1 MITNSNYYNLSA
13 VVVIALVAIVLKLF
27 LKENYHEDGSSGP
40 ATTAIW
46 GYGLMGIA
54 VLGYIFISFA
64 LTTQMSNIS
73 KYNTFEFIGKLF
85 KNSIPAVLLLSI
97 IIWLITLNITN
108 FSQINKGH
116 VATEYNTYSTLST
129 IVLITQLFVV
139 FKYITERESEKN
151 KYSILNYLLTL
162 GNVIVVGIMT
172 IILTYFSTD
181 G

>member
-1 MITNSNYYNLSA
+1 MITYNLT
-13 VVVIALVAIVLKLF
+13 VVIVIALVSIILKLF
-27 LKENYHEDGSSGP
+27 LRENYSEDGSTGP

-46 GYGLMGIA
+46 SYGLMGIA

-64 LTTQMSNIS
+64 LTTQMSNIT
-73 KYNTFEFIGKLF
+73 KYNSLKFIVELF
-85 KNSIPAVLLLSI
+85 KNSVPAILLLSI
-97 IIWLITLNITN
+97 IIWLITINIIH

-116 VATEYNTYSTLST
+116 VANEFTTYSTLST
-129 IVLITQLFVV
+129 ILLITQIFVV
-139 FKYITERESEKN
+139 FKFITDADS
-151 KYSILNYLLTL
+151 KYAIVNYLLTL

>member
-1 MITNSNYYNLSA
+1 MITNNYNLT
-13 VVVIALVAIVLKLF
+13 VVIVIALVSIILKLF
-27 LKENYHEDGSSGP
+27 LKENYSEDGSTGP

-46 GYGLMGIA
+46 SYGLMGIA

-64 LTTQMSNIS
+64 LTTQMSNIT
-73 KYNTFEFIGKLF
+73 KYNSLKFIVELF
-85 KNSIPAVLLLSI
+85 KNSVPAILLLSI
-97 IIWLITLNITN
+97 IIWLITINIIH

-116 VATEYNTYSTLST
+116 VANEFTTYSTLST
-129 IVLITQLFVV
+129 ILLITQIFVV
-139 FKYITERESEKN
+139 FKFITDADS
-151 KYSILNYLLTL
+151 KYAIVNYLLTL